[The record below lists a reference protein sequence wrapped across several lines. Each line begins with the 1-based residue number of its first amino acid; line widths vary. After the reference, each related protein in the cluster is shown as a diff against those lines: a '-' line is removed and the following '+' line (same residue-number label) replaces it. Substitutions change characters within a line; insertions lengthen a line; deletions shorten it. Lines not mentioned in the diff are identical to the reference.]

1 MKIGIFHGYELVGSG
16 SNQSTSYLARALAKL
31 GHEVHILCREQFPD
45 SIDFLDKAIRWDNDG
60 QSKILFNKEGNN
72 NGTCI
77 MHQLPIPPVNAV
89 YITDTQRPGYVKAFH
104 DLTDEELME
113 YHRFVVNSL
122 RYVLKANP
130 VEILHNNHIV
140 YQPVA
145 AAEVCEELN
154 IPFIIYPRG
163 SAIEY
168 TVRNDMRYQKLALD
182 PILKANGL
190 IIGNHEVRDRIINLY
205 PEYRDEILSKTEIV
219 GLGVDTSLFFP
230 VEKKQREKSIEKIHK
245 YAPFG
250 GKSPELLQELHSR
263 LDKGE
268 IQAITD
274 FRKAYQIKQPD
285 SNLIEKLEKIPWDS
299 NILIYVG
306 ATIAGKGL
314 QTLIVAL
321 PFILK
326 QNPNTHL
333 VLVGSGVS
341 RELFEALVY
350 AIAKRNESLLDILVD
365 KGFDFDPVELS
376 GPWTDVKAFLSN
388 NKTKT
393 DLFNYG
399 SNLLEHVHFLGRLDH
414 HILRYVFPC
423 SDIGFFPS
431 IIPEAYANVLF
442 ESLSN
447 GVLPVVSY
455 FSGLKCGIDS
465 LVPHLGQ
472 DLVDL
477 MKIPVNDATRIPGL
491 IKNISRILSVSN
503 IEIISQKLRKIAV
516 DNYDWDIRARQMTDV
531 YSKFISNGKKH

>member
-16 SNQSTSYLARALAKL
+16 SNQSTSYLARALARM
-31 GHEVHILCREQFPD
+31 GHEVHILCREQSPASF
-45 SIDFLDKAIRWDNDG
+45 DFIDKAIRWDNDG
-60 QSKILFNKEGNN
+60 RSKILFEKEGSN

-77 MHQLPIPPVNAV
+77 MHQLPIPSVNAV
-89 YITDTQRPGYVKAFH
+89 YITDTQRPGNVKAFH
-104 DLTDEELME
+104 DMADEELKE
-113 YHRFVVNSL
+113 YHCFVVKSL
-122 RYVLKANP
+122 RSVLKAHP

-140 YQPVA
+140 YQPVV

-168 TVRNDMRYQKLALD
+168 TVRHDKRYQELALG
-182 PILKANGL
+182 PVLKANGL
-190 IIGNHEVRDRIINLY
+190 IIGNHEVRDRIIKLY
-205 PEYRDEILSKTEIV
+205 PEHRDEILSKTEIV

-230 VEKKQREKSIEKIHK
+230 VEKQQRKKSIEEIYK

-250 GKSPELLQELHSR
+250 GKSPELLQELYSR

-268 IQAITD
+268 IKAITD
-274 FRKAYQIKQPD
+274 YRKAYQVKQPD

-299 NILIYVG
+299 NILLFVG

-333 VLVGSGVS
+333 VLIGSGVS

-350 AIAKRNESLLDILVD
+350 AIAKKNEELLDLLVD
-365 KGFDFDPVELS
+365 KGFDFDPVALS
-376 GPWTDVKAFLSN
+376 GPWADVKYFLTN
-388 NKTKT
+388 KKTKT
-393 DLFNYG
+393 DLFTYG

-414 HILRYVFPC
+414 HLLRYVFPC

-447 GVLPVVSY
+447 GVLPMASY
-455 FSGLKCGIDS
+455 FSGLACGLDS

-472 DLVDL
+472 ELIDL
-477 MKIPVNDATRIPGL
+477 MKISVNDTTRIPRL
-491 IKNISRILSVSN
+491 IKNLSRILSDSN
-503 IEIISQKLRKIAV
+503 REKISRKLRKIAIE
-516 DNYDWDIRARQMTDV
+516 NYDWDIRARQMTV
-531 YSKFISNGKKH
+531 AYTKFVSNRKKH

>member
-31 GHEVHILCREQFPD
+31 GHEVHILCREQSPD

-60 QSKILFNKEGNN
+60 QSKILFKKEGNN

-190 IIGNHEVRDRIINLY
+190 IIGNQEVRDRIINLY

-230 VEKKQREKSIEKIHK
+230 VEKKQREISIEKIYK
-245 YAPFG
+245 YAPFS
-250 GKSPELLQELHSR
+250 GKSPELLQELYSR

-274 FRKAYQIKQPD
+274 YRKAYQIKQPD

-350 AIAKRNESLLDILVD
+350 AI
-365 KGFDFDPVELS
+365 
-376 GPWTDVKAFLSN
+376 
-388 NKTKT
+388 
-393 DLFNYG
+393 
-399 SNLLEHVHFLGRLDH
+399 
-414 HILRYVFPC
+414 C
-423 SDIGFFPS
+423 
-431 IIPEAYANVLF
+431 
-442 ESLSN
+442 
-447 GVLPVVSY
+447 
-455 FSGLKCGIDS
+455 
-465 LVPHLGQ
+465 
-472 DLVDL
+472 
-477 MKIPVNDATRIPGL
+477 
-491 IKNISRILSVSN
+491 
-503 IEIISQKLRKIAV
+503 
-516 DNYDWDIRARQMTDV
+516 
-531 YSKFISNGKKH
+531 KKE